1 MSSENTIE
9 RTEKET
15 FAFSPLK
22 PILLVVFVPAIYFW
36 FTRNLSFLGFIYSPY
51 VQLVTYILIY
61 FLWKYLRVTFLML
74 TLKPAVV
81 LTDKSITITEA
92 GYNIDWTDVK
102 DVFMSS
108 SGGTWPFIP
117 LRSYYITIR
126 VREPEKYFAQIKNPF
141 TRAFRYVTRNWR
153 ETGAFE
159 VDLSL
164 VRGDEDEIYHRVLRY
179 YQNNRGF

>member
-1 MSSENTIE
+1 MEDELE
-9 RTEKET
+9 RET

-36 FTRNLSFLGFIYSPY
+36 FTRTLTFLALLYNPLAQIITF
-51 VQLVTYILIY
+51 ILIY
-61 FLWKYLRVTFLML
+61 FLSKYVRVTYLML
-74 TLKPAVV
+74 RLKPAVV
-81 LTDKSITITEA
+81 LTNEAITITEA
-92 GYNIDWTDVK
+92 GYTINWKDVK

-108 SGGTWPFIP
+108 SGGSGTGLNPM
-117 LRSYYITIR
+117 RSCYVTVK

-141 TRAFRYVTRNWR
+141 TKWFRHATRNWR

-164 VRGDEDEIYHRVLRY
+164 VRGDEDEILHTVLRY

>member
-1 MSSENTIE
+1 VDNI
-9 RTEKET
+9 EKET

-36 FTRNLSFLGFIYSPY
+36 FTRTLSFLA
-51 VQLVTYILIY
+51 LVYNPLAQVITFILIY

-74 TLKPAVV
+74 TLKPAVILTNESIV
-81 LTDKSITITEA
+81 LTYA
-92 GYNIDWTDVK
+92 GYTINWKDVK
-102 DVFMSS
+102 DVYLSS
-108 SGGTWPFIP
+108 SGGGGNGLYMP
-117 LRSYYITIR
+117 LKSYYITIR
-126 VREPEKYFAQIKNPF
+126 VREPEKYFAQIKNPI
-141 TRAFRYVTRNWR
+141 TRWFRHATRNWR

-164 VRGDEDEIYHRVLRY
+164 VRGDEDEVYHRVLRY

>member
-1 MSSENTIE
+1 MADDI
-9 RTEKET
+9 EKET
-15 FAFSPLK
+15 FDFSPLK
-22 PILLVVFVPAIYFW
+22 PILLLVFVPAIYFW
-36 FTRNLSFLGFIYSPY
+36 FTRNLSFLGFIYNPY
-51 VQLVTYILIY
+51 VQLVTYVLIY
-61 FLWKYLRVTFLML
+61 FLWKYLHVTYLML

-81 LTDKSITITEA
+81 LTNESIAIAQA
-92 GYNIDWTDVK
+92 GYTIEWKDVK
-102 DVFMSS
+102 DVFLSS
-108 SGGTWPFIP
+108 SGGANMPFMR
-117 LRSYYITIR
+117 LKNYYITIR

-141 TRAFRYVTRNWR
+141 TRAFRYLTRNWR